1 MPLIV
6 RCTMRR
12 LRPECIKSKK
22 YLEFVKGYGVTFE
35 YTGPCPVISFYQY
48 ERKCMFQR
56 AVFKQSVKRNLV
68 QLRARADNLNADV
81 AAKFNLGWIFIRNK
95 KRRR

>member
-1 MPLIV
+1 
-6 RCTMRR
+6 
-12 LRPECIKSKK
+12 
-22 YLEFVKGYGVTFE
+22 
-35 YTGPCPVISFYQY
+35 
-48 ERKCMFQR
+48 MFQR

>member
-12 LRPECIKSKK
+12 LRPECITPKK

-35 YTGPCPVISFYQY
+35 YTGPCPVISF
-48 ERKCMFQR
+48 
-56 AVFKQSVKRNLV
+56 
-68 QLRARADNLNADV
+68 
-81 AAKFNLGWIFIRNK
+81 
-95 KRRR
+95 